1 MPSRAIDGLPI
12 SAIAIPNSIR
22 FLVLMMK
29 LSDSD
34 QFATLSFCVWQQ
46 GSEWRHLLP
55 YPQYNDHA
63 STLTQRIA

>member
-1 MPSRAIDGLPI
+1 
-12 SAIAIPNSIR
+12 
-22 FLVLMMK
+22 
-29 LSDSD
+29 
-34 QFATLSFCVWQQ
+34 VWQQ